1 MKILID
7 TNVILDVL
15 TGREPYCESSAAVLK
30 LCGTQITGLISA
42 TQTTDLFY
50 LLRREGKGA
59 AWAKTVIQQL
69 IDHLKVIDATESDV
83 KNALAS
89 NMTDYEDALLAF
101 GGKRHRADYLVTRNG
116 KDFMNS
122 PVSAL
127 SPQAFLE
134 LFFGDS
140 SKTK

>member
-30 LCGTQITGLISA
+30 LCGTQTTGLISA

-59 AWAKTVIQQL
+59 VDAKAVLQQL

-116 KDFMNS
+116 KDFLNS

-134 LFFGDS
+134 QFFGDS
-140 SKTK
+140 PGIK